1 MNSTPKKKM
10 KQQLLPATLTALKIL
25 QILEEFSDQD
35 HPVAQTAIAEELDI
49 DRKTVARC
57 LEVMEGHMDYDI
69 VHQRKGVYLV
79 PDEDSFELS
88 EIRLLID
95 SVLSSKGISADQT
108 DVIVKKLS
116 KLLNKH
122 DRTHI
127 RHIHSYKDW
136 SKIDNQNVFWSI
148 EVLDDAI
155 NKNVKVSFDYSTI
168 GIDKKL
174 HVIAKY
180 TVSPVQLVFSNGQY
194 FLLAFVDEEEEMRS
208 FRIDRITNAKALGL
222 VAKNKKKDVDW
233 RDIAS
238 TYVEG
243 HPYMSF
249 GETERIKLL
258 ISEEEIGRVFDV
270 FGTHVHISVCKAED
284 DKFAGMVEVTFRANT
299 EDVYRFVVQNADVA
313 EIIEPHS
320 VRARIL
326 KFGTEM
332 HTRYLSKQEDIDQ
345 FNYERAISDGF
356 GQSNWL
362 PDASNKALREKIV
375 KNKSADKVWGINVD
389 SFDEETVNDISEYS
403 NLRILKVAQ
412 SSRKNPLSEVID
424 LSLVTPYPLLQK
436 LIVEQ
441 RYRSSAT
448 VKIKNLKALQNC
460 KLLNQITFFN
470 VEFLDEI
477 AFRGFEKLRLLSLRQ
492 CRLPNLD
499 FVKEIPTLMRLEV
512 SGDLVDDITGLYG
525 HKKLR
530 VLTVDNAFMKK
541 FDIDALRKKNP
552 MLRIEVHSQC
562 ISTQEDRSINL
573 KLSQA

>member
-174 HVIAKY
+174 HVIDKY

-208 FRIDRITNAKALGL
+208 FRIDRITNAKALSL
-222 VAKNKKKDVDW
+222 VAKNKKK
-233 RDIAS
+233 
-238 TYVEG
+238 G
-243 HPYMSF
+243 
-249 GETERIKLL
+249 
-258 ISEEEIGRVFDV
+258 
-270 FGTHVHISVCKAED
+270 
-284 DKFAGMVEVTFRANT
+284 
-299 EDVYRFVVQNADVA
+299 
-313 EIIEPHS
+313 
-320 VRARIL
+320 
-326 KFGTEM
+326 
-332 HTRYLSKQEDIDQ
+332 
-345 FNYERAISDGF
+345 
-356 GQSNWL
+356 
-362 PDASNKALREKIV
+362 
-375 KNKSADKVWGINVD
+375 
-389 SFDEETVNDISEYS
+389 
-403 NLRILKVAQ
+403 
-412 SSRKNPLSEVID
+412 
-424 LSLVTPYPLLQK
+424 
-436 LIVEQ
+436 
-441 RYRSSAT
+441 
-448 VKIKNLKALQNC
+448 
-460 KLLNQITFFN
+460 
-470 VEFLDEI
+470 
-477 AFRGFEKLRLLSLRQ
+477 
-492 CRLPNLD
+492 CRLARYCIYLCRGSPVYVVRRNRED
-499 FVKEIPTLMRLEV
+499 KASYIRRRNRTSIRCFW
-512 SGDLVDDITGLYG
+512 
-525 HKKLR
+525 
-530 VLTVDNAFMKK
+530 
-541 FDIDALRKKNP
+541 
-552 MLRIEVHSQC
+552 HSC
-562 ISTQEDRSINL
+562 SYFRM
-573 KLSQA
+573 